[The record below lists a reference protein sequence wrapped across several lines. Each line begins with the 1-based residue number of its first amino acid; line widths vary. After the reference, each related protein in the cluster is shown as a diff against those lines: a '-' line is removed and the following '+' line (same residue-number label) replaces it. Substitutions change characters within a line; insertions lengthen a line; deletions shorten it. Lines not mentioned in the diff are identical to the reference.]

1 MDYSIPFRT
10 FASDYEMTMK
20 QTLMKRLLTTM
31 TMMGLVLGAWA
42 QAFDNLPDPI
52 EDVNKV
58 VDNTPDSIA
67 KALMSRPKPGSTRKG
82 SQPVLF
88 LVGNSTMRNGTLGN
102 GNNGQ
107 WGWGYYFPKYFNA
120 EKIAVENQAL
130 GGMSTRTFYTDLWPA
145 VREALKPGD
154 WVIVS
159 IGHNDNGEFFDQK
172 RARAVIPGI
181 DPDTCYVGFNQR
193 TQKQDT
199 VYSYGTYLRRYIN
212 EAREKGANTVLMSL
226 TPRNAYDDNGKIVR
240 KPQTEW
246 ARAIA
251 NEMDVPFVDLNE
263 ISGKKLDSFSH
274 WKVDYHFLGDK
285 IHTSKF
291 GAELNAESA
300 AMGIFESNNP
310 QLKTLKKMM
319 AMDIPVR
326 YITTNGLPRVFF
338 TGDSTV
344 KNADKDDDGMWG
356 WASQA
361 STVFD
366 ESKITLINAARAGR
380 STRTFIKEGLWDR
393 VYKSLQPGD
402 FVTIEFG
409 HNDICPITDAK
420 GRGVIASAKD
430 TLHVYKMDNGSY
442 EVVYSFGWYLK
453 KMIDDC
459 REKGATPILVS
470 LTPRNEWPNGKIE
483 RRDGSYGKWY
493 REVVEETGVEFVD
506 LHNISADF
514 LDKKF
519 AKKRL
524 SKDKEKAK
532 AQVAQIKEKA
542 GAVYFKKDH
551 THTSKLGAQMN
562 AQSFAKGLHQNHSEL
577 AKYLKKK

>member
-1 MDYSIPFRT
+1 
-10 FASDYEMTMK
+10 
-20 QTLMKRLLTTM
+20 MKRLLTTM

-58 VDNTPDSIA
+58 IDNTPDSIA

-82 SQPVLF
+82 SQPVMF

-107 WGWGYYFPKYFNA
+107 WGWGYFFPKYFDAN
-120 EKIAVENQAL
+120 KIAVENQAL

-145 VREALKPGD
+145 IREALKPGD
-154 WVIVS
+154 WVLVS

-172 RARAVIPGI
+172 RARAVIPGV

-199 VYSYGTYLRRYIN
+199 VYSYGTYLRKYIK
-212 EAREKGANTVLMSL
+212 EIRAKGANPILMSL
-226 TPRNAYDDNGKIVR
+226 TPRDAFDNKGKIVR

-246 ARAIA
+246 AAYIA
-251 NEMDVPFVDLNE
+251 AVEGVPFVDLNE
-263 ISGKKLDSFSH
+263 ISGAKLDSYSR
-274 WKVDYHFLGDK
+274 WKQQYHFLGDK

-291 GAELNAESA
+291 GAEMNALSA
-300 AMGIFESNNP
+300 AEGIFGSSNP
-310 QLKTLKKMM
+310 QLATLKTMM
-319 AMDIPVR
+319 RNVPVDSYQVDR
-326 YITTNGLPRVFF
+326 KDGKPVVFF

-361 STVFD
+361 QTVFD
-366 ESKITLINAARAGR
+366 ESKITLVNAARAGR
-380 STRTFIKEGLWDR
+380 STRSFIREGLWEK
-393 VYKSLQPGD
+393 VYNSLQPGD
-402 FVTIEFG
+402 FVTIQFG

-420 GRGVIASAKD
+420 ARGVIAESKD
-430 TLHVYKMDNGSY
+430 TMHVYKLDNGTY

-470 LTPRNEWPNGKIE
+470 LTPRNEWPGGKVE

-524 SKDKEKAK
+524 SDDKEKAK
-532 AQVAQIKEKA
+532 DEVAQIKEKA
-542 GAVYFKKDH
+542 GAAYFKKDH

-562 AQSFAKGLHQNHSEL
+562 AQSFAKGLKANGSAL
-577 AKYLKKK
+577 AKYLKK